1 MGNAMAQL
9 NAKVAY
15 VATEETL
22 PATNRN
28 QTPSQT
34 LSDFEAEILL
44 LIAVG
49 KPTAEIATQVGTD
62 QASVKDHIK
71 SILRKAKSSCR
82 PVSRPDATD
91 LSASEM
97 LSPFA
102 A

>member
-1 MGNAMAQL
+1 MAQL
-9 NAKVAY
+9 NAKVDY
-15 VATEETL
+15 VATGETQ
-22 PATNRN
+22 PASNRHR
-28 QTPSQT
+28 TLSQT

-44 LIAVG
+44 LIAAG
-49 KPTAEIATQVGTD
+49 KPTAEIATEVGTD

-71 SILRKAKSSCR
+71 SILRKAKSSGR
-82 PVSRPDATD
+82 PISRPGATD

>member
-1 MGNAMAQL
+1 MAQL

-15 VATEETL
+15 VTTDETP
-22 PATNRN
+22 PATNRH

-34 LSDFEAEILL
+34 LSNFEAKILR
-44 LIAVG
+44 LIAAG
-49 KPTAEIATQVGTD
+49 KPTAEIATEVGTD

-71 SILRKAKSSCR
+71 SILRKAKSSGR
-82 PVSRPDATD
+82 PVSRPGATD

>member
-1 MGNAMAQL
+1 MAQL
-9 NAKVAY
+9 NAKVDY
-15 VATEETL
+15 VATGETQ
-22 PATNRN
+22 PASNRHR
-28 QTPSQT
+28 TLSQT

-44 LIAVG
+44 IAAG
-49 KPTAEIATQVGTD
+49 KPTAEIATEVGTD

-71 SILRKAKSSCR
+71 SILRKAKSSGR
-82 PVSRPDATD
+82 PISRPGATD